1 MQTETFVLF
10 LICEC
15 KVTTIFCFSKI
26 FYKKD
31 DKIRIF
37 LVWQVAEW
45 AYMGSM
51 QCRLAENCRFRDV
64 TEMRMKNGKMLVMFC
79 ILQKKR

>member
-26 FYKKD
+26 FCKKKMMKFAFFWFGRSLNGLIWAVCSAGWR
-31 DKIRIF
+31 KIADF
-37 LVWQVAEW
+37 
-45 AYMGSM
+45 
-51 QCRLAENCRFRDV
+51 
-64 TEMRMKNGKMLVMFC
+64 VMWLKC
-79 ILQKKR
+79 V